1 MKATGFVVLL
11 VAFVAGSAAARAECP
26 GVSAQEE
33 EARALYE
40 EALAAE
46 VKGNLGQARE
56 LLERLLAQHP
66 DGLFACWARPK
77 LEDLKSG
84 KGRLNR
90 EGRAQ
95 FITGATL
102 YGAWSGFSIAMI
114 AINEDID
121 EDESKAAIW
130 AAIGGSV
137 AGLIPSIL
145 LSSDLPMSTGR
156 ATTINFGWSWGLW
169 HGMAFSLMP
178 APDLSVRTTFSLS
191 LGLSALGWG
200 GAFALTHY
208 LDVADGDA
216 ALVSTTGPWFTW
228 FTAAIGT
235 LIAEEEFF
243 DDEKV
248 WIPILLA
255 GGDAGVA
262 GAALLTGKFDM
273 SAGRVNLIN
282 LGGLMGALV
291 GAGILALAEPD
302 NIRAAVGLELGM
314 TVAGL
319 AAGAFFTRNYD
330 EPAATA
336 SGFSL
341 LELTPEGWAVGA
353 PVPRFR
359 PGPRRADGTRAVG
372 LELGL
377 VGGRF

>member
-1 MKATGFVVLL
+1 MRTLSCITLFVL
-11 VAFVAGSAAARAECP
+11 VAATAAVSRAECP
-26 GVSAQEE
+26 GVSVQDEQ
-33 EARALYE
+33 ARALYE

-56 LLERLLAQHP
+56 LLERLLSQYP
-66 DGLFACWARPK
+66 DGMFACWARPK
-77 LEDLKSG
+77 LEDLRSG

-114 AINEDID
+114 ATGEDMD
-121 EDESKAAIW
+121 DAESKAAIW
-130 AAIGGSV
+130 SAIGGSV
-137 AGLIPSIL
+137 AGLVPSIL

-156 ATTINFGWSWGLW
+156 ATMINFGWSWGLW
-169 HGMAFSLMP
+169 HGMAFSFMP
-178 APDLSVRTTFSLS
+178 APDLSVRTTFGLS

-200 GAFALTHY
+200 GTFALTRY

-282 LGGLMGALV
+282 LGGLMGGLV
-291 GAGILALAEPD
+291 GSGILALAEPD

-314 TVAGL
+314 TLVGL

-330 EPAATA
+330 APATPA
-336 SGFSL
+336 SGLSL
-341 LELTPEGWAVGA
+341 LELTPEGWAVAA

-359 PGPRRADGTRAVG
+359 PGPRRADGTRALG